1 MGVVFLYVHKT
12 LMKESKEIMHDGV
25 VRSLDGEFMSVEI
38 LSKSACS
45 GCEAR
50 SLCSSSDQKS
60 KMIEVV
66 VNKGETYQVGQS
78 VTVVGSE
85 SMGIVAV
92 VLCYVVPVVL
102 MVLVMVVLTVLRV
115 SDVTVGLSAIGVLM
129 PYFFLI
135 YLMRDKF
142 RKSIVFRIRNKIE

>member
-1 MGVVFLYVHKT
+1 
-12 LMKESKEIMHDGV
+12 MHDGV
-25 VRSLDGEFMSVEI
+25 VLSQNGDLVKVEI

-45 GCEAR
+45 GCSAR

-60 KMIEVV
+60 KEIDVWV
-66 VNKGETYQVGQS
+66 GNGETYQKGQE
-78 VTVVGSE
+78 VTVVGLE

-102 MVLVMVVLTVLRV
+102 MVAVMVALTVMGM
-115 SDVTVGLSAIGVLM
+115 SDIVVGLASLGVLA
-129 PYFFLI
+129 PYFFVM
-135 YLMRDKF
+135 YLLRDKI

>member
-1 MGVVFLYVHKT
+1 
-12 LMKESKEIMHDGV
+12 MKEKKEIMHDGV
-25 VRSLDGEFMSVEI
+25 VLSQNGDLVKVEI

-45 GCEAR
+45 GCSAR

-60 KMIEVV
+60 KEIDVWV
-66 VNKGETYQVGQS
+66 GNGETYQKGQE
-78 VTVVGSE
+78 VTVVGLE

-102 MVLVMVVLTVLRV
+102 MVAVMVALTVMGM
-115 SDVTVGLSAIGVLM
+115 SDIVVGLASLGVLA
-129 PYFFLI
+129 PYFFVM
-135 YLMRDKF
+135 YLLRDKI